1 MATDLLELTGGNDVI
16 FKGVMYE
23 HKKVFKCI
31 LELVLKTKINNIT
44 YLSPELPVRRFLEKG
59 KRLDV
64 YIDTIDSLV
73 DIEVST
79 DYDKEILNRNLSF
92 GFSLYCQKVKRG
104 DGYDE
109 YVPVKIINLIFNK
122 RSDKPHK
129 EGYLVDEETGKVITK
144 MLQYSE
150 YYIENYLDMYYNGEE
165 ENIKKNKYLIML
177 GLNLEKLEKFNEEY
191 GDDIVAEYTK
201 SFREMLLAEPFEPL
215 FDREEDQRRIMNTK
229 IRKAEKLATKRGLS
243 KGFKQGISQGI
254 EQGIEQGISRGIE
267 QGRSSE
273 KQELAK
279 KFKDKGVDV
288 NIISEATGLSL
299 SELKS
304 L

>member
-1 MATDLLELTGGNDVI
+1 
-16 FKGVMYE
+16 
-23 HKKVFKCI
+23 
-31 LELVLKTKINNIT
+31 
-44 YLSPELPVRRFLEKG
+44 
-59 KRLDV
+59 
-64 YIDTIDSLV
+64 
-73 DIEVST
+73 
-79 DYDKEILNRNLSF
+79 
-92 GFSLYCQKVKRG
+92 
-104 DGYDE
+104 
-109 YVPVKIINLIFNK
+109 
-122 RSDKPHK
+122 
-129 EGYLVDEETGKVITK
+129 
-144 MLQYSE
+144 
-150 YYIENYLDMYYNGEE
+150 
-165 ENIKKNKYLIML
+165 ML

-254 EQGIEQGISRGIE
+254 AQGIEQGIEQGISRGIE